1 VILRSPAQAE
11 EARAAQAA
19 RASAVTAK
27 AETVGDTA
35 APGAASE
42 MPSHSDGWA
51 SEADA
56 TAESD
61 VPTAADPAPGA
72 ASEMPRHS
80 DAWVFGSDASEAAAP
95 VGGSPVGP
103 DDAAVRRE
111 ILSCVRQMA
120 RSESVEEFS
129 FIKLFAAIVQVL
141 ALLALFIVFYKM
153 LNEQIPHATLWAL
166 IAIALQ
172 MMSLTLFFGVKRR

>member
-1 VILRSPAQAE
+1 MSPRPPVRLQGWTPL
-11 EARAAQAA
+11 
-19 RASAVTAK
+19 AVG
-27 AETVGDTA
+27 E
-35 APGAASE
+35 PAASE
-42 MPSHSDGWA
+42 MPSHPDGWA
-51 SEADA
+51 CGADA
-56 TAESD
+56 
-61 VPTAADPAPGA
+61 PTAPAIA
-72 ASEMPRHS
+72 L
-80 DAWVFGSDASEAAAP
+80 
-95 VGGSPVGP
+95 

-111 ILSCVRQMA
+111 ILSCVRQLA
-120 RSESVEEFS
+120 RSEGVEEFS

>member
-1 VILRSPAQAE
+1 
-11 EARAAQAA
+11 
-19 RASAVTAK
+19 VT
-27 AETVGDTA
+27 
-35 APGAASE
+35 AASE
-42 MPSHSDGWA
+42 S
-51 SEADA
+51 
-56 TAESD
+56 
-61 VPTAADPAPGA
+61 PAPPSGA
-72 ASEMPRHS
+72 PS
-80 DAWVFGSDASEAAAP
+80 G
-95 VGGSPVGP
+95 GP

-153 LNEQIPHATLWAL
+153 LNEQIQHATLWAQ

-172 MMSLTLFFGVKRR
+172 LMSLTLFFGVKRR